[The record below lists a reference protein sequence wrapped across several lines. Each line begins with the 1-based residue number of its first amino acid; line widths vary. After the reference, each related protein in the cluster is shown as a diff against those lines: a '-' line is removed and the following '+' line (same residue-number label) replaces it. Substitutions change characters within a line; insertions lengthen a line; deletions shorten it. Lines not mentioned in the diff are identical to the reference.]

1 MNYNI
6 KGFHF
11 KETCGACPEQYDVTN
26 GRGEPVAYVRLR
38 FGCLTASVPNAS
50 GDRIYEHTFSDSWM
64 GAFDDDATR
73 LLHLTA
79 IAKLLKRRARRERR
93 DQEMS

>member
-1 MNYNI
+1 VNYNV

-38 FGCLTASVPNAS
+38 FGRLTASVPNAS
-50 GDRIYEHTFSDSWM
+50 GQVIYEHAFEDSWL
-64 GAFDDDATR
+64 GTFDDDATR
-73 LLHLTA
+73 HLHLMA
-79 IAKLLKRRARRERR
+79 IAKILKRRARRERR